1 MPSSL
6 RPAAIASHADAG
18 WTQMLLGEE
27 RPTDAGLHT
36 HQQTIS
42 GLPDA
47 SRVPVAKHPR
57 FGRYFW
63 VLFEAVVGRD
73 LITSFDRPRAESSP
87 ALTLVAASTT
97 AIIPKNP
104 TYGFM
109 FIVNLLRL
117 RPHAITPTRTGH
129 PKKSKPGVN
138 PNLAA
143 R

>member
-1 MPSSL
+1 MLEDTTTSAAIITL
-6 RPAAIASHADAG
+6 RPG
-18 WTQMLLGEE
+18 RLMLLGEE
-27 RPTDAGLHT
+27 RPTDAGVHT

-63 VLFEAVVGRD
+63 ALFEAVVGRD

-104 TYGFM
+104 TSGFM

>member
-1 MPSSL
+1 
-6 RPAAIASHADAG
+6 
-18 WTQMLLGEE
+18 MLPGEE

-63 VLFEAVVGRD
+63 ALFEAVVGRD
-73 LITSFDRPRAESSP
+73 LMTSFDRPRAESSP

-104 TYGFM
+104 TSGFTL
-109 FIVNLLRL
+109 IVNLLRL

-129 PKKSKPGVN
+129 PKKSNQGSIRLWLRANEATPQATMAVAN
-138 PNLAA
+138 
-143 R
+143 

>member
-18 WTQMLLGEE
+18 WTLMLLGEE

-63 VLFEAVVGRD
+63 A
-73 LITSFDRPRAESSP
+73 FDRPRAESSP